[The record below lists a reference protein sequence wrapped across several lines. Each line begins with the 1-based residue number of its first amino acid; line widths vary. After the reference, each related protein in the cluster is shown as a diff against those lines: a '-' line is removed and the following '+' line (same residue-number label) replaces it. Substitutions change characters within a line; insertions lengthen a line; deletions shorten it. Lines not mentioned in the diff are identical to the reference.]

1 MNSVAHRPIDEDA
14 AHRSPGLNYVPLGPR
29 RDVGWSGVSQSHELL
44 CGCIIASADEL
55 AGSVVEDVCVCVD
68 IVTPRGCRLLASV
81 LCYPVSGQYNLSH

>member
-55 AGSVVEDVCVCVD
+55 AGSVV
-68 IVTPRGCRLLASV
+68 
-81 LCYPVSGQYNLSH
+81 

>member
-44 CGCIIASADEL
+44 C
-55 AGSVVEDVCVCVD
+55 VV
-68 IVTPRGCRLLASV
+68 A
-81 LCYPVSGQYNLSH
+81 